1 MKRATTAV
9 RPSLGT
15 SPTATRVVRFEQRPR
30 RAPEREES
38 TPAGRVPRITRLL
51 ALAHRIDVM
60 IRSGEIRD
68 WAEAARLTGVT
79 RARMTQI
86 ANLLLLAPKIQEDIL
101 NLSDVSR
108 GEDPVTERSL
118 REVAAQADWQSQE
131 VPWLTPK
138 R

>member
-1 MKRATTAV
+1 
-9 RPSLGT
+9 
-15 SPTATRVVRFEQRPR
+15 
-30 RAPEREES
+30 
-38 TPAGRVPRITRLL
+38 
-51 ALAHRIDVM
+51 M